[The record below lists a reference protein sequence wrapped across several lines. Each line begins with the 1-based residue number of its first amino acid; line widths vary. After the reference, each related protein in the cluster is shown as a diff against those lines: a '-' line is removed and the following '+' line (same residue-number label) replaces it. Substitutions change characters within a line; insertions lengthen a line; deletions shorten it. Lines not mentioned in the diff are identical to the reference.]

1 MKIIYLSLLLGLTAY
16 SPNAKSER
24 SPQGESQTIHLLK
37 INTGCYTWDI
47 EWIKIEVEEA
57 NIQLQYRN
65 EVILEKEFFAPALN
79 ESVKADWIQKM
90 LIGVPLEIN
99 SDRLQVQQMNAAST
113 IELSPKAW
121 ETINSL
127 PNLEQNHLASG
138 INTTWVQI
146 EGNKLIISNK
156 TLDLNFD
163 LLKKKLLSR

>member
-24 SPQGESQTIHLLK
+24 SPQGETQTIHLLK
-37 INTGCYTWDI
+37 INTGCYIWDI
-47 EWIKIEVEEA
+47 EWIQIEVEEA

-65 EVILEKEFFAPALN
+65 DVKLKEEFFAPALN

-90 LIGVPLEIN
+90 LVGIPLEIN
-99 SDRLQVQQMNAAST
+99 SDRLQVQPMTAIST

-121 ETINSL
+121 EAINSL
-127 PNLEQNHLASG
+127 PNLGQNHIASG

-146 EGNKLIISNK
+146 EGNQLIISNK
-156 TLDLNFD
+156 NPSLNFD
-163 LLKKKLLSR
+163 LLKKQLLSK